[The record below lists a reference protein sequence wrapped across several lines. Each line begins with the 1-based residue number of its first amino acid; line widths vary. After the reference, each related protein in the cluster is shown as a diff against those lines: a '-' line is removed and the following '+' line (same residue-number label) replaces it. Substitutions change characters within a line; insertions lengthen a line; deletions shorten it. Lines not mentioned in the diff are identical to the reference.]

1 MQSMKKLLLALA
13 LAIVSVLNIS
23 QSSSKYV
30 SHTFSGGLLTVETDW
45 YYVGVRFYD
54 DDIVKVNV
62 YPNKEIWKD
71 TSFVV
76 IAEPKDVEVKLLN
89 LPDRLEFSSDSL
101 RLVIPKSG
109 FGIKFYKGD
118 RLIKEHLEDSYKVA
132 GELNGCK
139 FDLES
144 DEAIYGLGMKGADV
158 NRRGLYY
165 SLYNA
170 NPYGWD
176 WGELWTNINVPL
188 IISSRENG
196 IFFDVVS
203 MAFFNAQTNP
213 DKMQFHVNSGPFK
226 YFLFAGDSYEDLL
239 GDYYEL
245 TGSHVMLPRNTLGY
259 IQSKFAYYTEEETR
273 STIDQ
278 FVERDYPIDMI
289 VLDLFWF
296 GFTHQMGRF
305 DWDYEKF
312 PNPSDMIRD
321 FREKGVLTMLITEPY
336 VAVDVENYDYVIEN
350 DLFAPDAEG
359 NIKHYSVMDNQSVLL
374 DIYKDE
380 TREWVGE
387 QYKKIPLRDGQVYWW
402 IDMNEPENHDWDL
415 VHRYGPST
423 EIHNIYSVLWSKVMQ
438 DAMLDIYPEERPAF
452 LSRGA
457 YAGSHRTGAFFQ
469 SGDDNRTFG
478 VLRSHVSCAIS
489 FGMSGLCRFSG
500 NIGGATTTDKIPEL
514 YTRWM
519 QFGAFAPIL
528 RSHTNTYKCE
538 PFTWGEPYA
547 SICKKYIELRYRLLP
562 YNYTLYYDLCERG
575 VPLVRMRNFFD
586 DDPEYRNVSDQ
597 YFWGDD
603 FYVAPVVE
611 EGSVEKKVFLPEGK
625 WLDYFT
631 REPYEGGKE
640 IVVEAPLEKLP
651 LFVRS
656 GSIVPTAPKMRSTMF
671 YNADSLVI
679 EYYADLEI
687 PGSTYRMYDD
697 DGLTPEAHKKG
708 EFEFLNFDFTCA
720 ENEIVLKVDKTGEGF
735 EKAPET
741 RSYVF
746 KIFDPPFR
754 PGSLE
759 INGNYYYFARNR
771 EVFER
776 LDTVAFFDEEE
787 NVFYAKVPGVADEL
801 EARISDVFLRLEKN
815 EKIEF
820 PKLSPNPASE
830 AIKVRFNSP
839 KAGIYR
845 VKIVDLIGREIFSEN
860 KIFEAGDTEFDINFK
875 DFEEFPSAGMYV
887 LELASEDFAES
898 IKFEIKL

>member
-1 MQSMKKLLLALA
+1 MKKRLLALA
-13 LAIVSVLNIS
+13 LAFVSVLYFS
-23 QSSSKYV
+23 HSTSKFV
-30 SHTFSGGLLTVETDW
+30 SHKFDGNLLTVETDW
-45 YYVGVRFYD
+45 YSVDLRFYD

-76 IAEPKDVEVKLLN
+76 IAEPKDPEVKLLN

-109 FGIKFYKGD
+109 FGIDFYKGD
-118 RLIKEHLEDSYKVA
+118 KLIKRHLEDSYKVA

-139 FDLES
+139 FDLEP
-144 DEAIYGLGMKGADV
+144 DEALYGLGMKGADV

-188 IISSRENG
+188 VISSRNNG
-196 IFFDVVS
+196 IFFDVTS
-203 MAFFNAQTNP
+203 MAFFNNETDP
-213 DKMQFHVNSGPFK
+213 DVMQFHVNSGPFK

-245 TGSHVMLPRNTLGY
+245 TGPQVMLPRNTLGY
-259 IQSKFAYYTEEETR
+259 LQSKYAYFTENEVREK
-273 STIDQ
+273 IDQ
-278 FVERDYPIDMI
+278 FVELDYPIDMV

-296 GFTHQMGRF
+296 GFTHKMGRF
-305 DWDYEKF
+305 DWDYERF
-312 PNPSDMIRD
+312 PNPADMIRD
-321 FREKGVLTMLITEPY
+321 FREKGIATMLITEPY
-336 VAVDVENYDYVIEN
+336 VAVDAENYDYVIEN
-350 DLFAPDAEG
+350 DLYAPGADG
-359 NIKHYSVMDNQSVLL
+359 NIRHYTVIDNQSVLL

-380 TREWVGE
+380 TREWVAE
-387 QYKKIPLRDGQVYWW
+387 QYKKIPQKDGQVYWW

-415 VHRYGPST
+415 THRYGPST
-423 EIHNIYSVLWSKVMQ
+423 EIHNIYSTLWSKVMHN
-438 DAMLDIYPEERPAF
+438 ASLDLYPNERPTF
-452 LSRGA
+452 LTRGA

-469 SGDDNRTFG
+469 SGDDGRTFG

-514 YTRWM
+514 HTRWM

-528 RSHTNTYKCE
+528 RSHTNTYRCE
-538 PFTWGEPYA
+538 PFTWGEPYD
-547 SICKKYIELRYRLLP
+547 SILKKYIELRYKLLP
-562 YNYTLYYDLCERG
+562 YNYSLYYDLCERG
-575 VPLVRMRNFFD
+575 VPPVRMRNFFD
-586 DDPEYRNVSDQ
+586 DDPNYRNVSDQ

-611 EGSVEKKVFLPEGK
+611 EGAVEKKVFLPEGK

-631 REPYEGGKE
+631 RESYVGGDS
-640 IVVEAPLEKLP
+640 IVVDAPLDKLP

-656 GSIVPTAPKMRSTMF
+656 GSIIPTAPKMRSTMF
-671 YNADSLVI
+671 YNADSLII
-679 EYYADLEI
+679 EYYPNLEI
-687 PGSTYRMYDD
+687 PESSYRMYDD
-697 DGLTPEAHKKG
+697 DGLTPEAHTKG
-708 EFEFLNFDFTCA
+708 EFEFLNFDFSCA
-720 ENEIVLKVDKTGEGF
+720 ENEILLKVDKTGEGF

-759 INGNYYYFARNR
+759 IDGNFYYFAS
-771 EVFER
+771 EWEIFDR
-776 LDTVAFFDEEE
+776 LDTVAYFDEEE
-787 NVFYAKVPGVADEL
+787 NIFYAKVPGVVDEL
-801 EARISDVFLRLEKN
+801 EARIADAFVGLDRM
-815 EKIEF
+815 EKIDLA
-820 PKLSPNPASE
+820 KLSPNPASE
-830 AIKVRFNSP
+830 SVNVKFIAP
-839 KAGIYR
+839 KPGIYR
-845 VKIVDLIGREIFSEN
+845 VKIVDLLGSEIFQ
-860 KIFEAGDTEFDINFK
+860 TEKSFQKGQNAFDIGFS
-875 DFEEFPSAGMYV
+875 DFSTAPASGVYI
-887 LELASEDFAES
+887 LEISGSDFSQS